1 MPTSVPNR
9 RSIYGISCIKCS
21 NKLIAPAKSEFR
33 GGADIRHTWV
43 CPNCTTSF
51 DSLEQIPVE
60 EMTSDDVVPPLLV
73 AWSPR

>member
-9 RSIYGISCIKCS
+9 RSIYAISCVKCS

-33 GGADIRHTWV
+33 EGADIRHTWL

-51 DSLEQIPVE
+51 DLLEQIPVE
-60 EMTSDDVVPPLLV
+60 EMTSDDVAPLAIV
-73 AWSPR
+73 A